1 MTKALIID
9 LYGTL
14 LYSSIRKKPYLDLFK
29 QMGLSKDE
37 MSKWRRIVM
46 TENLS
51 FSDIKHLIDPMS
63 NIYTDKYLFD
73 VNLENENTHLFPDT
87 IPFLEEVSKR
97 YKLFLLSNIATPY
110 KSCFYQLGLDKF
122 FVKPY
127 FSCDIGY
134 AKPEPQSY
142 DMILKENGL
151 KKSEVIMIGDS
162 LSSDYEGAKNYGIR
176 AILKDKSLL
185 DVLDKI

>member
-1 MTKALIID
+1 MTRALILD

-14 LYSSIRKKPYLDLFK
+14 LHSSVRKKPYLDLFK

-37 MSKWRRIVM
+37 MNKWRRIVM

-51 FSDIKHLIDPMS
+51 FNDIKHLIDPTS
-63 NIYTDKYLFD
+63 NVYVDKYSFD
-73 VNLENENTHLFPDT
+73 VNIENSNTHLFTDT

-110 KSCFYQLGLDKF
+110 KTCFYELGLEKF
-122 FVKPY
+122 FVEPY

-134 AKPEPQSY
+134 AKPEPQAF
-142 DMILKENGL
+142 DLILKDHSL

-162 LSSDYEGAKNYGIR
+162 MGSDYEGATNYGIR
-176 AILKDKSLL
+176 AILKDTNLL
-185 DVLDKI
+185 DILNKI